1 MTKSTQLPSFYNDL
15 ALSFEKAWAML
26 ADGAINRRGAAH
38 VPVVASVD
46 SAGDPAQRVLILR
59 QADLATRRLRF
70 HTDLRSTKVTEIAHR
85 APTSV
90 LIYDAEE
97 KVQLRIC
104 GIASIDANSAAA
116 DLAWEQ
122 STTFARRCYMAEAA
136 PGEVSDA
143 PTSGLPSSVEG
154 KQPTEEDLTGYRQ
167 NFAVIWIEVLTV
179 EFLYLANAG
188 HRRTKWQWHTGQ
200 ESWSGNWLIP

>member
-1 MTKSTQLPSFYNDL
+1 MTSAAIPPFYDDL
-15 ALSFEKAWAML
+15 ELSFEKAWAML

-38 VPVVASVD
+38 VPVVASID
-46 SAGDPAQRVLILR
+46 SAGHPAQRVMILR
-59 QADLATRRLRF
+59 QADLETRRLRF
-70 HTDLRSTKVTEIAHR
+70 HTDVRSTKVTEITPG
-85 APTSV
+85 APTSL

-116 DLAWEQ
+116 DLAWEH

-136 PGEVSDA
+136 PGEVSDE

-154 KQPTEEDLTGYRQ
+154 NQPTEEDLTGYRE
-167 NFAVIWIEVLTV
+167 NFAVIRIEVLTV

-188 HRRTKWQWHTGQ
+188 HRRAKWQWHTGRQ
-200 ESWSGNWLIP
+200 NWSGNWLIP